1 MGRGER
7 DWRGDREYFGR
18 GRRGGRGTG
27 PNPCFHYARG
37 RCFRGTACRFLHL
50 NREAISQE
58 RGASRRDVQFERLS
72 SEASREEYMAEKQDR
87 SAWRRDAFQPGHGF
101 EDVEAVREK
110 YMAEKQEVEVVSNSL
125 MFRQEEEWD
134 VVSDRLATPC
144 LKEES
149 LVPINSAEEE
159 GSQKLASSEAV
170 EWVGKPN
177 ISDDRVVVEKTGIGK
192 ELQMVDKL
200 ECKRELELFEVRDA
214 NKEVSS
220 VVIPDTR
227 REVEL
232 VRIPDA
238 RSEMEMAEK
247 LDSTQ
252 KVEVFQKVNVIE
264 TVEKV
269 DTSGALEEFAKLDA
283 SKETEVFKKLDIKEE
298 LDVLTKLD
306 AGREIEVFENTGIS
320 GEIEVVGILDARK
333 GSEGVEKPDISRETE
348 VVEKPDNS
356 VEMEVIE
363 ELDMSSDA
371 EVVEKPADRC
381 QELDAP
387 EEQEVMSEMGSAGN
401 KGNDND
407 LVVLE
412 KPGKLDAA
420 AKPEPFSEV
429 DVTEKLNIEGKVVEG
444 VSKTGV
450 IKRPAESTEL
460 GIVDVTTGMN
470 TQDFSL
476 EVEALEK
483 VKVRSDEKEEN
494 GKKSLVKTEVEWS
507 LPLEGEP
514 RCQPHPSAP
523 RSSVA
528 AVLVPS
534 PVESVPLVLPPPP
547 QGKSHMSTSQLYAQY
562 QPPSSV
568 QRPLFAGNLPRA
580 TQSNSY
586 RLPANNAITN
596 SQPLHSGDQVSGPRP
611 NFISGN
617 TGVFPIG
624 GWGQQAFHPRATMH
638 EVAPFSQ
645 IHGPPNH
652 GASFPQNRGTSNTG
666 APFYGPP
673 NPGDLFSQHQGPP
686 NPGAPFSQHHG
697 PPNPGAPFSQHYGP
711 TNPGPL
717 FSQQPN
723 HGAPFSQNYGT
734 PNLGS
739 PFLSQPV
746 SRPPNQP
753 TYGVSFSA
761 QPGNQNPI
769 LTQQSGP
776 LNQLLNISSNPPFSQ
791 PHFPSMQQG
800 FSSNTSLLPEQSH
813 IQHPL
818 ASANTNPVML
828 PNVGLQL
835 NSAFSSSAPPTQNN
849 VPWTFHATP
858 EPSVPRVST
867 LPPTGQSTSYSYPL
881 TTIPPL
887 SGLVKVPET
896 TDLPTSSD
904 QYDPLSD
911 VLDSG
916 LDGPSKSTSLGSL
929 RPPDG
934 GKFTGSETTAMI
946 TRLENVSRDLN
957 TGKANIL
964 ASRPDTVEAD
974 TANAIEAAADGGLVE
989 NVSPENWSPGPTA
1002 EEAET
1007 GQEQAQSLSKKSS
1020 RGLKMLRSAIAEH
1033 VKEVLKPTWREGYM
1047 SKEAFKTIA
1056 KKAVDK
1062 VIGNLPSHH
1071 IPKSQEKVD
1080 QYMKASRPKI
1090 SKLVQGYV
1098 DKYLKL

>member
-37 RCFRGTACRFLHL
+37 RCFRGAACRFLHL

-58 RGASRRDVQFERLS
+58 RGASRRDVQFERHS

-101 EDVEAVREK
+101 EDVEAVQEK
-110 YMAEKQEVEVVSNSL
+110 YVAEKQEVEVVSNSL
-125 MFRQEEEWD
+125 MFRQEEERD

-149 LVPINSAEEE
+149 LVPINSAEAEV
-159 GSQKLASSEAV
+159 SQKLASSKEV

-177 ISDDRVVVEKTGIGK
+177 ISDDRVVVEKTEIGK
-192 ELQMVDKL
+192 ELQTVDKL
-200 ECKRELELFEVRDA
+200 ECKGELELFELRDA
-214 NKEVSS
+214 SKEVSS
-220 VVIPDTR
+220 VVIPDTC

-252 KVEVFQKVNVIE
+252 KMEVFQKVNVIE

-269 DTSGALEEFAKLDA
+269 DTSGALEEFAKLDDN
-283 SKETEVFKKLDIKEE
+283 KETEVFKKLDIKEE
-298 LDVLTKLD
+298 LDAFTKLD
-306 AGREIEVFENTGIS
+306 AGREIEVFENTGIG
-320 GEIEVVGILDARK
+320 GEIVVVGILDARK

-363 ELDMSSDA
+363 ELDTSSDA
-371 EVVEKPADRC
+371 EAVEQLADRC
-381 QELDAP
+381 QELDAA

-420 AKPEPFSEV
+420 AKPEPLSKV
-429 DVTEKLNIEGKVVEG
+429 DVTEKLNIEGKVLEG

-460 GIVDVTTGMN
+460 GIVDVTTGMS

-483 VKVRSDEKEEN
+483 LEVRSAEKAED
-494 GKKSLVKTEVEWS
+494 GKKSPVKTEVEWS
-507 LPLEGEP
+507 LPLEGEL
-514 RCQPHPSAP
+514 RFQPYPSAS
-523 RSSVA
+523 RSSVT

-534 PVESVPLVLPPPP
+534 PVESVPLVLPPPS

-568 QRPLFAGNLPRA
+568 QHPLFAGNLPRA

-596 SQPLHSGDQVSGPRP
+596 SQPSHFGDQVSGPRP
-611 NFISGN
+611 NFLSGN
-617 TGVFPIG
+617 TGGFPIG
-624 GWGQQAFHPRATMH
+624 GWGQQAFHPRSTTQ

-645 IHGPPNH
+645 VHGPPNH
-652 GASFPQNRGTSNTG
+652 GVSFPQNRGTSNTG

-673 NPGDLFSQHQGPP
+673 NPGDPFSQHQGPP

-723 HGAPFSQNYGT
+723 HGAAFSQNYGP

-739 PFLSQPV
+739 PFLSQSV
-746 SRPPNQP
+746 SQNYGPPNQS
-753 TYGVSFSA
+753 TYGASFSA

-769 LTQQSGP
+769 LTQQSGH

-791 PHFPSMQQG
+791 LHFPSMQQG
-800 FSSNTSLLPEQSH
+800 FSSNASILPEQSH
-813 IQHPL
+813 IPHPL
-818 ASANTNPVML
+818 GSTNTNPVMQ
-828 PNVGLQL
+828 PNVLQL
-835 NSAFSSSAPPTQNN
+835 NSGFSSSAPPTQNN
-849 VPWTFHATP
+849 VPWTFHAAP
-858 EPSVPRVST
+858 EPSVSRVSM

-887 SGLVKVPET
+887 SGLVKVPDT

-916 LDGPSKSTSLGSL
+916 PSKSMPLGSL

-934 GKFTGSETTAMI
+934 GKFTGSETTAMT
-946 TRLENVSRDLN
+946 TRLENVSQDLN
-957 TGKANIL
+957 TGKPNIL

-974 TANAIEAAADGGLVE
+974 TANTIEAAADGGLVE